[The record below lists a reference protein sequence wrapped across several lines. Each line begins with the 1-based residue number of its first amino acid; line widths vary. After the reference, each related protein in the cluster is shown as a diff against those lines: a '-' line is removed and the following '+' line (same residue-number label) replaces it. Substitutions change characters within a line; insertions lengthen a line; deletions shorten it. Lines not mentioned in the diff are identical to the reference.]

1 MSKYQFNKKRK
12 IILKKKLLSSI
23 YWIKKQLKN
32 RQEKQAKRIS
42 K

>member
-12 IILKKKLLSSI
+12 TILKKKLSSSI
-23 YWIKKQLKN
+23 YWTKKQLKN